1 MSSSV
6 TTKQRRSQAK
16 RYWELLRVLVEQN
29 LKGRYRGSF
38 LGVFW
43 SLLNPLFMTGI
54 YTLVLGAAFATYY
67 DDSIVNYVLAAFT
80 GLATFHFFAG
90 STSQALRSVV
100 SGGALLNKIRLPV
113 SVFPASMIAA
123 NVFQF
128 AIAVLPLLALMAL
141 IISGSPVNS
150 IALLLPLSALFLVS
164 TGTGFILSALYVFFR
179 DLSYFYQVA
188 VYGLRI
194 TTPVFYPIEIVPEK
208 IQPFLLLNP
217 LAQIIQSVRQIV
229 LSGEAPNLE
238 LIWVALL
245 SGVIVCGLGWFC
257 FDRLRHHFMD
267 LL

>member
-54 YTLVLGAAFATYY
+54 YTLVLGAAFAEYY
-67 DDSIVNYVLAAFT
+67 NDSIVNYVLAAFT
-80 GLATFHFFAG
+80 GLAIFHFFAG

-100 SGGALLNKIRLPV
+100 SRGSLLNKIRLPV
-113 SVFPASMIAA
+113 SVFPASMIAG

-128 AIAVLPLLALMAL
+128 AITVLPLLALMAV
-141 IISGSPVNS
+141 IISGNL
-150 IALLLPLSALFLVS
+150 INALALLVPLSALFLVC
-164 TGTGFILSALYVFFR
+164 TGTGFLLSAFYVFFR

-194 TTPVFYPIEIVPEK
+194 TTPVFYPIEIVPER
-208 IQPFLLLNP
+208 IQPFLMLNP
-217 LAQIIQSVRQIV
+217 LAKIIQSVRQIV
-229 LSGEAPNLE
+229 LSGEAPDLG
-238 LIWVALL
+238 LIWGALL
-245 SGVIVCGLGWFC
+245 SGVVVCGLGWFC